1 MAKTSAAPLNL
12 GPVPPP
18 PATAGSSPRR
28 RKRISLTVQY
38 AVFVIVV
45 AAVALQ
51 VDWAAVQEH
60 FLDLG
65 VARETFPDLLTV
77 ALRNTVLYTLGGY
90 VLGFLLGLVLAL
102 MRLSS
107 VPLHRWTAL
116 LYIEI
121 FRGLPA
127 LVIFL
132 VIGFGIPVAF
142 PGFALPGGI
151 YGQVALALG
160 LVAAAYMAETFRA
173 GIQAVPK
180 GQLESARCLGMSH
193 TRAMFSIVVP
203 QALRIVVPPLTNE
216 LVLLF
221 KDSSLAF
228 VLGVT
233 AATTELAKFGS
244 DVAADQADSTP
255 LVVAG
260 LGYLLIT
267 VPLGIL
273 VRRLESRR
281 AERG

>member
-1 MAKTSAAPLNL
+1 MAKTSAAPSNL
-12 GPVPPP
+12 DPVPLPP
-18 PATAGSSPRR
+18 TPSRIGPRR
-28 RKRISLTVQY
+28 RRRIGLAAQY
-38 AVFVIVV
+38 AVFALVV
-45 AAVALQ
+45 AAVAVQ
-51 VDWAAVQEH
+51 VDWAAVREN

-65 VARETFPDLLTV
+65 VARETFPGLLTV
-77 ALRNTVLYTLGGY
+77 ALRNTVVYTLSGY

-116 LYIEI
+116 LYIEV

-132 VIGFGIPVAF
+132 IIGFGIPVAF
-142 PGFALPGGI
+142 PGFTLPGDI

-160 LVAAAYMAETFRA
+160 LVSAAYMAETFRA

-180 GQLESARCLGMSH
+180 GQMESARCLGMSH
-193 TRAMFSIVVP
+193 SRAMFSIVVP
-203 QALRIVVPPLTNE
+203 QALRVVVPPLTNE

>member
-1 MAKTSAAPLNL
+1 MAKTSATPLST
-12 GPVPPP
+12 PPRP
-18 PATAGSSPRR
+18 PLRTAGPSPRR
-28 RKRISLTVQY
+28 RRRIALAVQY
-38 AVFVIVV
+38 AVFLLVV
-45 AAVALQ
+45 GALALQ

-77 ALRNTVLYTLGGY
+77 ALRNTVIYTVCGY
-90 VLGFLLGLVLAL
+90 AIGFVLGLVLAL

-116 LYIEI
+116 LYIEV

-132 VIGFGIPVAF
+132 IIGFGIPVAF
-142 PGFALPGGI
+142 PGFSLPGDI

-160 LVAAAYMAETFRA
+160 LVSAAYLAETFRA
-173 GIQAVPK
+173 GIEAVPR
-180 GQLESARCLGMSH
+180 GQMESARCLGMSH
-193 TRAMFSIVVP
+193 SRAMVSIVVP

-233 AATTELAKFGS
+233 ASTTELAKFGS
-244 DVAADQADSTP
+244 DVATDQADSTP

-273 VRRLESRR
+273 ARRLESRR
-281 AERG
+281 SERS